1 MLFKIIT
8 KNKHDVSATIKNRP
22 KITVVGHWMK
32 VMVLVLLM
40 RLVVVMLAVVEVL
53 VHLVAWCR
61 LPGTALDIP
70 GSLSAGEIRHSST
83 TSVVHIHH
91 TSVLHHC
98 CISWWAG
105 WPTGLFSLLNPF
117 ELWPLASRSP
127 TYHQLAMKTNRNYP
141 EFTLSTMQPWVATQ
155 TLQINIQHHNKG
167 VSWIAPEYSN
177 IFLIAFLVPCLRVCR

>member
-1 MLFKIIT
+1 
-8 KNKHDVSATIKNRP
+8 
-22 KITVVGHWMK
+22 MK
-32 VMVLVLLM
+32 VMLLVLLM
-40 RLVVVMLAVVEVL
+40 RLVVVMLVLVVVVMILVVVVMLVVVEVL

-70 GSLSAGEIRHSST
+70 GSLSAGEIRHSTT

-117 ELWPLASRSP
+117 ELWPHASRSP

-141 EFTLSTMQPWVATQ
+141 EFTLPAM
-155 TLQINIQHHNKG
+155 L
-167 VSWIAPEYSN
+167 
-177 IFLIAFLVPCLRVCR
+177 L

>member
-1 MLFKIIT
+1 
-8 KNKHDVSATIKNRP
+8 
-22 KITVVGHWMK
+22 MK
-32 VMVLVLLM
+32 VMLLVLLM
-40 RLVVVMLAVVEVL
+40 RLVVVMLVVVEVL

-70 GSLSAGEIRHSST
+70 GSLSAGEIRHSTT

-117 ELWPLASRSP
+117 ELWPHASRSP

-141 EFTLSTMQPWVATQ
+141 EFTLSTMQ
-155 TLQINIQHHNKG
+155 L
-167 VSWIAPEYSN
+167 
-177 IFLIAFLVPCLRVCR
+177 